1 MSLPRLLTLMG
12 SGETSPT
19 MVKTH
24 RELFARIGT
33 APAVLLD
40 TPFGF
45 QANAPDLTARA
56 QSYFRDSVGRD
67 LALASY
73 TSSREIGTVAYENT
87 LTAIRDAGY
96 VFAGPGSPTYALKEW
111 AQSTIPQVLRSKVV
125 DGGCVTFASAAAL
138 TMGIRTVPVY
148 EIYKVGAPAEWAE
161 GLDLL
166 RETGLSAAVIPHYNN
181 AEGGN
186 HDTRYCYL
194 GEPRLAVMEQQLP
207 DGAFVL
213 GIDEHTGLVLDLGAE
228 TATVVGIGV
237 VTVRADGRS
246 ETIATGTTMSI
257 GEIGE
262 IAARLRSGS
271 GSSVGGASSGVADA
285 PKPVETADAASG
297 SAGSPLLDGIA
308 AREGKFTAALAAKDV
323 QAAAQAL
330 LDLEA
335 DLHAWSADTLQS
347 DELDQGRAAVRSMVV
362 RLAALA
368 ETGAQD
374 PRDVLGPFVEALLA
388 LRKQARADKRYAD
401 SDAVRDQLVA
411 LGVEVRDGASGTE
424 WSLG

>member
-1 MSLPRLLTLMG
+1 MSLPRILTLMG

-24 RELFARIGT
+24 RELFARIGS

-56 QSYFRDSVGRD
+56 QTYFRDSVGRE

-73 TSSREIGTVAYENT
+73 TSSREIGTVAYENA
-87 LTAIRDAGY
+87 LTAIRNAGY
-96 VFAGPGSPTYALKEW
+96 VFAGPGSPTYALQEW
-111 AQSTIPQVLRSKVV
+111 AESAIPQVLRSKLV

-148 EIYKVGAPAEWAE
+148 EIYKVGAPAEWAD

-213 GIDEHTGLVLDLGAE
+213 GIDEHTGLVLDLAAE
-228 TATVVGIGV
+228 TATVVGIGA
-237 VTVRADGRS
+237 VTVRAAGQS
-246 ETIATGTTMSI
+246 ETIATGTTLAI
-257 GEIGE
+257 GEISE
-262 IAARLRSGS
+262 MATRLRTGAGS
-271 GSSVGGASSGVADA
+271 AAAVRVASPVVDSSEPQA
-285 PKPVETADAASG
+285 G

-308 AREGKFTAALAAKDV
+308 AREAEFASALAAKDV

-374 PRDVLGPFVEALLA
+374 PRDLVGPFVESLLEM
-388 LRKQARADKRYAD
+388 RKQARADKRYAD

-411 LGVEVRDGASGTE
+411 LGVEVRDTPGGTE
-424 WSLG
+424 WELG

>member
-45 QANAPDLTARA
+45 QANALDLTARA
-56 QSYFRDSVGRD
+56 QTYFRDSVGRD

-73 TSSREIGTVAYENT
+73 TSSREIGTVAYENA

-96 VFAGPGSPTYALKEW
+96 VFAGPGSPTYALQEW
-111 AQSTIPQVLRSKVV
+111 AQSTIPQVLRSKLV

-148 EIYKVGAPAEWAE
+148 EIYKVGAPAVWAE

-194 GEPRLAVMEQQLP
+194 GEPRLTVMEQQLP
-207 DGAFVL
+207 AGAFVL
-213 GIDEHTGLVLDLGAE
+213 GVDEHTGLVLDLGAE
-228 TATVVGIGV
+228 TATIVGIGV

-246 ETIATGTTMSI
+246 ETIASGTTMSI

-271 GSSVGGASSGVADA
+271 GSVVGSPASAMAGATSA
-285 PKPVETADAASG
+285 VELAETASG

-308 AREGKFTAALAAKDV
+308 AREGEFATALAAMDV

-374 PRDVLGPFVEALLA
+374 PRDVIGPFVEALLA

-411 LGVEVRDGASGTE
+411 LGVEVRDGPSGTE

>member
-1 MSLPRLLTLMG
+1 MSLPRILTLMG

-24 RELFARIGT
+24 RELFARIGS
-33 APAVLLD
+33 APAVMLD

-56 QSYFRDSVGRD
+56 QTYFRDSVGRE

-87 LTAIRDAGY
+87 LTAIRNAGY
-96 VFAGPGSPTYALKEW
+96 VFAGPGSPTYALQEW
-111 AQSTIPQVLRSKVV
+111 AESAIPQVLRSKLL

-138 TMGIRTVPVY
+138 TIGIRTVPVY

-194 GEPRLAVMEQQLP
+194 GEPRLAVMERQLP

-213 GIDEHTGLVLDLGAE
+213 GIDEHTGLVLDLAAE
-228 TATVVGIGV
+228 MATVVGIGS
-237 VTVRADGRS
+237 VTVRAAGQS
-246 ETIATGTTMSI
+246 ETIATGTTLAI

-262 IAARLRSGS
+262 LAARLRSGS
-271 GSSVGGASSGVADA
+271 GTTGTRVATTPDGPSETPSGD
-285 PKPVETADAASG
+285 
-297 SAGSPLLDGIA
+297 AGSPLLDGIA
-308 AREGKFTAALAAKDV
+308 AREAEFAAALATKDV

-374 PRDVLGPFVEALLA
+374 PRDLVGPFVEALLA

-411 LGVEVRDGASGTE
+411 LGVEVRDTPDGTE
-424 WSLG
+424 WDLG